1 MEVGI
6 INVPSKIQKCT
17 QGQRV
22 RTSKSYLEKPSL
34 EKKQN
39 SYSVKVSCDGFAV
52 KTTKLQ

>member
-6 INVPSKIQKCT
+6 INVPSKIQKRT

-34 EKKQN
+34 EKTQN